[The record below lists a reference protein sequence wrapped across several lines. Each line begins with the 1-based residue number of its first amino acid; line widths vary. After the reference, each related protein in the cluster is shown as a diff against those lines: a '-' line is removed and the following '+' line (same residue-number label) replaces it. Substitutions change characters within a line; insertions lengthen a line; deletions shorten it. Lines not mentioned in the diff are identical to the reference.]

1 MSEFLDLNH
10 DREFSEE
17 ELPTLMEA
25 GTDITR
31 GSLHQCMAGAVPWP
45 EWVERARKR
54 LEEVCEANAESL
66 PDVRDTKD
74 LHLIR
79 GAVKES
85 VRWK

>member
-1 MSEFLDLNH
+1 MSKFLDLNH

-45 EWVERARKR
+45 
-54 LEEVCEANAESL
+54 N
-66 PDVRDTKD
+66 
-74 LHLIR
+74 
-79 GAVKES
+79 
-85 VRWK
+85 